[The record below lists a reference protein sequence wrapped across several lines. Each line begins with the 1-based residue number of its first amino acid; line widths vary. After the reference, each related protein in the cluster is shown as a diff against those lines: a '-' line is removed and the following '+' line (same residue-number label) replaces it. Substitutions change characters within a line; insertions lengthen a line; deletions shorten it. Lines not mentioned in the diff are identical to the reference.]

1 MATTAAMVLNAPKGK
16 VSFRNLIVN
25 VQNNTF
31 SIEYAI
37 LEGRKRKFIYEKVN
51 GVITQNFRDWL
62 TKGFFVKDESG
73 STTANRTSKFKLHLD
88 RKGIEWKEGILPTL
102 EWTCD
107 NHSPDSDE
115 CPFKLTLSERYQP
128 VLDVVYTNSKHIGS
142 VEIDPNTG
150 REKINWTKPMY
161 QNLKREMFVRLR
173 KFQFKQQMA
182 EA

>member
-88 RKGIEWKEGILPTL
+88 RKNARQEPQRAAIIPHSGRFVNRQNRQKMSGIFIQNPT
-102 EWTCD
+102 
-107 NHSPDSDE
+107 
-115 CPFKLTLSERYQP
+115 
-128 VLDVVYTNSKHIGS
+128 
-142 VEIDPNTG
+142 
-150 REKINWTKPMY
+150 
-161 QNLKREMFVRLR
+161 
-173 KFQFKQQMA
+173 
-182 EA
+182 